1 MGGRVSTFTK
11 MRAALPLP
19 RLSVSLKRLLPDQVR
34 FPTAA
39 LQFFDMLD
47 RPGVSDLAREVGDG
61 TGADV
66 LMTPIRW
73 LQRAL
78 IEAPMVAKDPA
89 GEPIESLLV
98 DLLAVPNPEY
108 SRDVLIKG
116 TVLSLAL
123 DGNAYWLIARNEAG
137 RPVELWYAP
146 HIAIEPAWPRDRA
159 DVFISH
165 YNYKAGGRT
174 VELAPEDVVH
184 FRDGVDL
191 ENVRKGLSPMKG
203 LLREVWTDNE
213 AAVFTAALL
222 RNGGIPGVVVSPA
235 DPDVTIEKGEAEAI
249 EARIETKF
257 GRGGRGRPLVMTAA
271 TKVEQFGF
279 SPRELDLS
287 PLRDVSEER
296 VCAALGVQAAVV
308 GFGAGLQQTKVGAT
322 MEALV
327 RLAWHNAVIPMQ
339 GMIAG
344 EVTRQLAP
352 AFGVDEAAFDNNNV
366 KALEENADAI
376 ARRSVELYRAGV
388 ITRAEARTMNGIGD
402 NDAADE
408 VYLVNVAAFGLLRKG
423 QVGLSVP
430 ETPASVTAAERSLAG
445 TNGNGKSADAL
456 KAADELGRLPRY
468 RLTPQGVVVL
478 TKQEEG
484 DVAPARRV
492 VIIGGPRRGKS
503 TMARALREEGL
514 PTFCTDPLT
523 LVKDPEDGVTYLP
536 EGLGWSEASKFVADN
551 WLTQPGPWCVE
562 GIATVRALRKFIAE
576 RDDAGAGEDLAG
588 LEVIVLTDGH
598 PDADI
603 NPRQEATAKAVWTIW
618 SEIADRFEGAQII
631 TTNEGATA

>member
-1 MGGRVSTFTK
+1 MSTFAK
-11 MRAALPLP
+11 IAKHLP
-19 RLSVSLKRLLPDQVR
+19 RPSLKRLLPDQVR
-34 FPTAA
+34 FPSAA

-47 RPGVSDLAREVGDG
+47 RPATSDLAREVGDG

-66 LMTPIRW
+66 LMSPVRW
-73 LQRAL
+73 LQRAMTQ
-78 IEAPMVAKDPA
+78 APIVALDTNGDPVDGSDLA
-89 GEPIESLLV
+89 ELV
-98 DLLAVPNPEY
+98 RTPNLEY
-108 SRDVLIKG
+108 SREVLLAG
-116 TVLSLAL
+116 TVLSLCL
-123 DGNAYWLIARNEAG
+123 DGNAYWLIARDNGG

-146 HIAIEPAWPRDRA
+146 HIAIEPAWPRDRS

-165 YNYKAGGRT
+165 YEYEAGGRT
-174 VELAPEDVVH
+174 INLAPEDVVH
-184 FRDGVDL
+184 FREGVDL
-191 ENVRKGLSPMKG
+191 DNVRKGLSPMKG

-213 AAVFTAALL
+213 AAIFTAALL

-235 DPDVTIEKGEAEAI
+235 DKEVTIEPDQAKAI

-271 TKVEQFGF
+271 TNVEQFGF

-296 VCAALGVQAAVV
+296 VCAALGVPAAVV

-327 RLAWHNAVIPMQ
+327 RSAWRDGVIPLQ
-339 GMIAG
+339 CVIAG
-344 EVTRQLAP
+344 ELTRQLAP
-352 AFGVDEAAFDNNNV
+352 AFHVDECAFDNSNV
-366 KALEENADAI
+366 QALQENADAV
-376 ARRSVELYRAGV
+376 AKRSAELYKAGV

-402 NDAADE
+402 NDSADE
-408 VYLVNVAAFGLLRKG
+408 VYLVNVGAFGLLPKG
-423 QVGLSVP
+423 QVGLAVP
-430 ETPASVTAAERSLAG
+430 ATPASVTAAERSYAG
-445 TNGNGKSADAL
+445 ANGNGKAAGLL

-468 RLTPQGVVVL
+468 QLTAQGVVV

-484 DVAPARRV
+484 DVPTDRRV

-503 TMARALREEGL
+503 TMARKLRAEGI

-523 LVKDPEDGVTYLP
+523 LVKDPEEGVTYLP

-562 GIATVRALRKFIAE
+562 GIATVRALRKFINE
-576 RDDAGAGEDLAG
+576 RGDVDGSEVLAG
-588 LEVIVLTDGH
+588 VEVIVLTDGH

-603 NPRQEATAKAVWTIW
+603 NDRQEATAKAVWTIW
-618 SEIADRFEGAQII
+618 SEIADRFEDARII
-631 TTNEGATA
+631 NSEETA